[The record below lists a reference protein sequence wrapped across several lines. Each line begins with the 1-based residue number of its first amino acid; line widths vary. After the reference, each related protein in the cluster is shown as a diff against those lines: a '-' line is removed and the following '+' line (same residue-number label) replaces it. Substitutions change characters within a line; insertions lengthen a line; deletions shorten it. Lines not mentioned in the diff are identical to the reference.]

1 MVKREKHHFRLYPP
15 FHASIISI
23 ISLFMTNRKID
34 NIKKLNPIQ
43 NELGNIMKK
52 LSDED
57 RKSLSD
63 KLEENLKSF
72 SGKPNPDK

>member
-1 MVKREKHHFRLYPP
+1 
-15 FHASIISI
+15 
-23 ISLFMTNRKID
+23 MTNRKID